1 MKKAIVC
8 ALAAL
13 ALVAAAQ
20 PLEERAKAL
29 LERKRETTAAA
40 PGVTFETQLG
50 VKQESS
56 LLDVTLYFRYGE
68 TNLLGA
74 VGAKLDM
81 RREETVAQSI
91 VEALLAGPDA
101 AHDRLSGLF
110 PQGTSVISV
119 QSEGD
124 TAFVTLNQAF
134 LGIPD
139 GAPAD
144 WEDLAGWQAEAT
156 LRRRLAFQSIV
167 LALTED
173 GRYQRV
179 QLYVAGGDDEVP
191 RRIPLYWF
199 DQSATNPNVMLAACA
214 RDEQAMLTP
223 NSARR
228 LSCQAAFVSSLS
240 SGKLISSTLISAAQL
255 SRSAVSPGYSISR
268 RAMSSCASRCRPSC
282 TCRTNVSENAVS
294 CSRVSRCSKA
304 KSALTFVCRALASGQ
319 SSVTSGQA
327 APVSHS

>member
-13 ALVAAAQ
+13 ALVAFAQ
-20 PLEERAKAL
+20 PLEERVRAMLAPD
-29 LERKRETTAAA
+29 EQSSAGM
-40 PGVTFETQLG
+40 PGVTFESQLG
-50 VKQESS
+50 AKQESS
-56 LLDVTLYFRYGE
+56 LIDVMLYFRYGD

-74 VGAKLDM
+74 VGAQLDM

-91 VEALLAGPDA
+91 VEALLVGPDA
-101 AHDRLSGLF
+101 AHDRLSGVF
-110 PQGTSVISV
+110 PQGTEVISV

-139 GAPAD
+139 GAPTD
-144 WEDLAGWQAEAT
+144 WEDLADWQAEAT

-167 LALTED
+167 LALTEN

-191 RRIPLYWF
+191 QRIPLYWF
-199 DQSATNPNVMLAACA
+199 DQSVSDTGVMLAACA

-223 NSARR
+223 
-228 LSCQAAFVSSLS
+228 
-240 SGKLISSTLISAAQL
+240 
-255 SRSAVSPGYSISR
+255 
-268 RAMSSCASRCRPSC
+268 
-282 TCRTNVSENAVS
+282 
-294 CSRVSRCSKA
+294 
-304 KSALTFVCRALASGQ
+304 KSALELMLAAWQKQDWEALYDLLLREEETPTLSGFESQMREMNVQLMTYESTSGTVSLDGQRATVVLDAAIHSDEGGDAQIVRESVPLVRQSDNWCIALATLESLMIRD
-319 SSVTSGQA
+319 
-327 APVSHS
+327 

>member
-13 ALVAAAQ
+13 ALVAFAQ
-20 PLEERAKAL
+20 PLEERIRAMLTPGEQA
-29 LERKRETTAAA
+29 ETAA
-40 PGVTFETQLG
+40 PDVTFESQLS

-56 LLDVTLYFRYGE
+56 LIDVTLYFRYGD

-74 VGAKLDM
+74 VGAQLDM

-91 VEALLAGPDA
+91 VEALLVGPDA
-101 AHDRLSGLF
+101 AHDRLSGVF
-110 PQGTSVISV
+110 PQGTEVISV

-139 GAPAD
+139 GAPTD
-144 WEDLAGWQAEAT
+144 WEDLADWQAEAT

-167 LALTED
+167 LALTEN

-179 QLYVAGGDDEVP
+179 QLYVAGGDDEIP
-191 RRIPLYWF
+191 QRIPLYWF
-199 DQSATNPNVMLAACA
+199 DQSVSDAGVMLAACA

-223 NSARR
+223 KNALELMMTAWQKQDWEALYDLLLREEETPT
-228 LSCQAAFVSSLS
+228 LSGFE
-240 SGKLISSTLISAAQL
+240 
-255 SRSAVSPGYSISR
+255 SRMR
-268 RAMSSCASRCRPSC
+268 E
-282 TCRTNVSENAVS
+282 TNVQLMAYESTSGTVS
-294 CSRVSRCSKA
+294 LDGRHATVVLDASIHSDEGGDAQIVRESVPLIRQSDNWCI
-304 KSALTFVCRALASGQ
+304 ALATLESLLIRD
-319 SSVTSGQA
+319 
-327 APVSHS
+327 

>member
-1 MKKAIVC
+1 
-8 ALAAL
+8 
-13 ALVAAAQ
+13 
-20 PLEERAKAL
+20 
-29 LERKRETTAAA
+29 
-40 PGVTFETQLG
+40 
-50 VKQESS
+50 
-56 LLDVTLYFRYGE
+56 
-68 TNLLGA
+68 
-74 VGAKLDM
+74 M

-144 WEDLAGWQAEAT
+144 WEDLADWQAEAT

-223 NSARR
+223 NSALKLMLGAWQKQDWEGLYDFLLREEETPT
-228 LSCQAAFVSSLS
+228 LSGFETQM
-240 SGKLISSTLISAAQL
+240 
-255 SRSAVSPGYSISR
+255 RE
-268 RAMSSCASRCRPSC
+268 
-282 TCRTNVSENAVS
+282 TNVQLMAFECTGGTVS
-294 CSRVSRCSKA
+294 LDGQRATVVLDAAIHSDEGGDAQIVRESVSLVRQNDNWCM
-304 KSALTFVCRALASGQ
+304 ALTTLESLMIRD
-319 SSVTSGQA
+319 
-327 APVSHS
+327 

>member
-1 MKKAIVC
+1 MNKAIVC

-13 ALVAAAQ
+13 ALVAAEQ

-40 PGVTFETQLG
+40 SGVTFETQLG

-91 VEALLAGPDA
+91 VEALLTGPDA

-144 WEDLAGWQAEAT
+144 WEDLADWQAEAT

-191 RRIPLYWF
+191 RRIPLNWF
-199 DQSATNPNVMLAACA
+199 DQSVTDANVMLAACA

-223 NSARR
+223 
-228 LSCQAAFVSSLS
+228 
-240 SGKLISSTLISAAQL
+240 
-255 SRSAVSPGYSISR
+255 
-268 RAMSSCASRCRPSC
+268 
-282 TCRTNVSENAVS
+282 
-294 CSRVSRCSKA
+294 
-304 KSALTFVCRALASGQ
+304 KSALKLMLGAWQKQDWEALYDFLLREEETPTLSGFETQMRETNVQLMSFECTGGTVSLDGQRATVVLDAAIHSDEGGDAQ
-319 SSVTSGQA
+319 IVRESVSLVRQNDNWCMALTTLESLMIRD
-327 APVSHS
+327 

>member
-144 WEDLAGWQAEAT
+144 WEDLADWQAEAT

-199 DQSATNPNVMLAACA
+199 DQSATDPNVMLAACA

-223 NSARR
+223 NSALKLMLGAWQKQDWEGLYDFLLREERR
-228 LSCQAAFVSSLS
+228 RSAGLKRRCGRRTCSSWRLNVRAARSASTASARRSCWTRPFTATRAATRRSC
-240 SGKLISSTLISAAQL
+240 ANP
-255 SRSAVSPGYSISR
+255 SRSSD
-268 RAMSSCASRCRPSC
+268 
-282 TCRTNVSENAVS
+282 RTTTGAW
-294 CSRVSRCSKA
+294 R
-304 KSALTFVCRALASGQ
+304 
-319 SSVTSGQA
+319 
-327 APVSHS
+327 

>member
-20 PLEERAKAL
+20 PLEERTKAL

-144 WEDLAGWQAEAT
+144 WEDLAEWQAEAT

-199 DQSATNPNVMLAACA
+199 DQSATDPNVMLAACA
-214 RDEQAMLTP
+214 LKLMLGAWQKQDWEGLYDFLLREEETP
-223 NSARR
+223 T
-228 LSCQAAFVSSLS
+228 LSGFETQM
-240 SGKLISSTLISAAQL
+240 
-255 SRSAVSPGYSISR
+255 RE
-268 RAMSSCASRCRPSC
+268 
-282 TCRTNVSENAVS
+282 TNVQLMAFECTGGTVS
-294 CSRVSRCSKA
+294 LDGQRATVVLDAAIHSDEGGDAQIVRESVSLVRQNDNWCM
-304 KSALTFVCRALASGQ
+304 ALTTLESLMIRD
-319 SSVTSGQA
+319 
-327 APVSHS
+327 

>member
-13 ALVAAAQ
+13 ALVAFAQ
-20 PLEERAKAL
+20 PLEERVRAMLAPD
-29 LERKRETTAAA
+29 EQSSAGM
-40 PGVTFETQLG
+40 PGVTFESQLG
-50 VKQESS
+50 AKQESS
-56 LLDVTLYFRYGE
+56 LIDVMLYFRYGD

-74 VGAKLDM
+74 VGAQLDM

-91 VEALLAGPDA
+91 VEALLIGPDA
-101 AHDRLSGLF
+101 AHDRLSGVF
-110 PQGTSVISV
+110 PQGTEVISV

-139 GAPAD
+139 GAPTD
-144 WEDLAGWQAEAT
+144 WEDLSEWQAEAT

-179 QLYVAGGDDEVP
+179 QLYVAGGDDEIP
-191 RRIPLYWF
+191 QRIPLYWF
-199 DQSATNPNVMLAACA
+199 DQSVSDTGVMLAACA

-223 NSARR
+223 
-228 LSCQAAFVSSLS
+228 
-240 SGKLISSTLISAAQL
+240 
-255 SRSAVSPGYSISR
+255 
-268 RAMSSCASRCRPSC
+268 
-282 TCRTNVSENAVS
+282 
-294 CSRVSRCSKA
+294 
-304 KSALTFVCRALASGQ
+304 KSALELMLAAWQKQDWEALYALLLREEETPTLSGFESQMRETNVQLMTYESTSGTVSLDGQRATVVLDASIHSDEGGDAQIVRESVPLVRQNDNWCIALATLESLMIRD
-319 SSVTSGQA
+319 
-327 APVSHS
+327 

>member
-13 ALVAAAQ
+13 ALV
-20 PLEERAKAL
+20 
-29 LERKRETTAAA
+29 AAA

-91 VEALLAGPDA
+91 VEALLTGPDA

-144 WEDLAGWQAEAT
+144 WEDLADWQAEAT

-199 DQSATNPNVMLAACA
+199 DQSVTDANVMLAACA

-223 NSARR
+223 
-228 LSCQAAFVSSLS
+228 
-240 SGKLISSTLISAAQL
+240 
-255 SRSAVSPGYSISR
+255 
-268 RAMSSCASRCRPSC
+268 
-282 TCRTNVSENAVS
+282 
-294 CSRVSRCSKA
+294 
-304 KSALTFVCRALASGQ
+304 KSALKLMLGAWQKQDWEALYDFLLREEETPTLSGFETQMRETNVQLMSFECTGGTVSLDGQRATVVLDAAIHSDEGGDAQIVRESVPLIRQSDNWCVALATLESLMIRD
-319 SSVTSGQA
+319 
-327 APVSHS
+327 

>member
-91 VEALLAGPDA
+91 VEALLTGPDA

-144 WEDLAGWQAEAT
+144 WEDLADWQAEAT

-173 GRYQRV
+173 GRYRD
-179 QLYVAGGDDEVP
+179 AGGL
-191 RRIPLYWF
+191 R
-199 DQSATNPNVMLAACA
+199 
-214 RDEQAMLTP
+214 
-223 NSARR
+223 ARR
-228 LSCQAAFVSSLS
+228 AGNAH
-240 SGKLISSTLISAAQL
+240 AQERAEADAWRMAEAGL
-255 SRSAVSPGYSISR
+255 GGAV
-268 RAMSSCASRCRPSC
+268 
-282 TCRTNVSENAVS
+282 
-294 CSRVSRCSKA
+294 
-304 KSALTFVCRALASGQ
+304 
-319 SSVTSGQA
+319 
-327 APVSHS
+327 

>member
-1 MKKAIVC
+1 MS
-8 ALAAL
+8 
-13 ALVAAAQ
+13 AAQ

-124 TAFVTLNQAF
+124 TAF
-134 LGIPD
+134 GIPD

-144 WEDLAGWQAEAT
+144 WEDLADWQAEAT

-223 NSARR
+223 NSALKLMLGAWQKQDWEGLYDFLLREEEAPT
-228 LSCQAAFVSSLS
+228 LSGFETQM
-240 SGKLISSTLISAAQL
+240 
-255 SRSAVSPGYSISR
+255 RE
-268 RAMSSCASRCRPSC
+268 
-282 TCRTNVSENAVS
+282 TNVQLMAFECTGGTVS
-294 CSRVSRCSKA
+294 LDGQRATVVLDAAIHSDEGGDAQIVRESVPLIRQSDNWCV
-304 KSALTFVCRALASGQ
+304 ALATLESLMIRD
-319 SSVTSGQA
+319 
-327 APVSHS
+327 